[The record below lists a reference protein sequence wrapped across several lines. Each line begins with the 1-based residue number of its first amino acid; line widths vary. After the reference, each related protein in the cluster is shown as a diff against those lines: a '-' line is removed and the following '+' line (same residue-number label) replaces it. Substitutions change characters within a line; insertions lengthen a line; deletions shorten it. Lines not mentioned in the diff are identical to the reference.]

1 MTSHMYII
9 HLTFSFAFFEH
20 QCIILPHKVRCHM
33 GKTTI
38 FKLIII
44 KFYNHRK
51 RSVQKKTN
59 AEDSHKPSTKA
70 KDKIG
75 CALSLTR
82 AITVPLSS

>member
-1 MTSHMYII
+1 MYVI

-33 GKTTI
+33 GKTSTI
-38 FKLIII
+38 FKLMII
-44 KFYNHRK
+44 KFYNQQK

-59 AEDSHKPSTKA
+59 AEDSHKASTKA
-70 KDKIG
+70 EDKIG

-82 AITVPLSS
+82 SLKVLLSS

>member
-1 MTSHMYII
+1 MYII
-9 HLTFSFAFFEH
+9 HLTFAFFEH